1 VVKEEPIDMSRRKAG
16 IEFRGDNSR
25 MMQFADCRRDL
36 RVEVEVVELGTH
48 HNLRWSYNSQAE
60 YRTTKS
66 GVAHR
71 TPDRQ
76 RDYRADGHWYYMV
89 WSDCCTPMD
98 CIQVAPPAGGILK
111 GRRMVASR
119 KAR

>member
-1 VVKEEPIDMSRRKAG
+1 VVKEELIDMSRRKAG
-16 IEFRGDNSR
+16 IGFRGDNSR
-25 MMQFADCRRDL
+25 MMQYVDCRRDL

-48 HNLRWSYNSQAE
+48 HNLLWSCNSQAE

-76 RDYRADGHWYYMV
+76 RDYRVDGHRYYMV

-98 CIQVAPPAGGILK
+98 CIQVAPPAGGISK